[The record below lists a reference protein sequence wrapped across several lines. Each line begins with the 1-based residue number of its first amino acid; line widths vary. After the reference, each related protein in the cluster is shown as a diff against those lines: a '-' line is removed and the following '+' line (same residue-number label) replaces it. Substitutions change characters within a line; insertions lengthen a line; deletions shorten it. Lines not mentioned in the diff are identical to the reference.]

1 MTNVCDRPVRRLPRT
16 SLAISGFVH
25 PMAARTPPGDGAAL
39 TLCVVTQLK
48 VACEEIVAASVRLRT
63 ERTRGASVRWL
74 LARTDAMIEELEVLN
89 LREVE
94 RLDATWS
101 QRLGWLVRDLPFVY
115 EAPPRQPQTPTQ
127 VLDWLFD
134 LQAGL
139 LAIKSLTRTGAAFE
153 RFSMAG
159 GASLATR

>member
-1 MTNVCDRPVRRLPRT
+1 M
-16 SLAISGFVH
+16 
-25 PMAARTPPGDGAAL
+25 
-39 TLCVVTQLK
+39 
-48 VACEEIVAASVRLRT
+48 
-63 ERTRGASVRWL
+63 RWL

-94 RLDATWS
+94 RLDATWLL
-101 QRLGWLVRDLPFVY
+101 RLGRLVRDLPFVY
-115 EAPPRQPQTPTQ
+115 QAPPRQPQSPTR

-139 LAIKSLTRTGAAFE
+139 LAIKSHRRAGTASE

-159 GASLATR
+159 GAALATG